1 MFVQI
6 ASVQSLV
13 SSQRVR
19 VVFCVRQ
26 CPLGNFHSQ
35 APVQPWMSPW
45 AEAVGWFV
53 QPVEE
58 ELEWDQSHFLL
69 PMKVTRILEPAVQGE
84 HRERA
89 RGHRHWLQQGNFH
102 LN

>member
-1 MFVQI
+1 MLIEI

-19 VVFCVRQ
+19 DVFCASH
-26 CPLGNFHSQ
+26 CPLGHFHSQ

-45 AEAVGWFV
+45 AEAVGLFSLWKRS
-53 QPVEE
+53 
-58 ELEWDQSHFLL
+58 WSGTSHTFCC
-69 PMKVTRILEPAVQGE
+69 PEVKGTLEPAMQDE

-89 RGHRHWLQQGNFH
+89 RGHRHWLQQGNCH